1 MRVTQKVTVKV
12 VATVILYLMKKDRI
26 AETVVMK
33 TIVNQI
39 KVIQIHS
46 NQTCMILLLQKK
58 IEIEKKNKM
67 ISTAKTMEMSIDFL
81 YIQYRI

>member
-33 TIVNQI
+33 TTVNQI
-39 KVIQIHS
+39 KVIQILS
-46 NQTCMILLLQKK
+46 N
-58 IEIEKKNKM
+58 
-67 ISTAKTMEMSIDFL
+67 
-81 YIQYRI
+81 

>member
-12 VATVILYLMKKDRI
+12 VATVILNLMKKDRI

-39 KVIQIHS
+39 KVIQILS
-46 NQTCMILLLQKK
+46 N
-58 IEIEKKNKM
+58 
-67 ISTAKTMEMSIDFL
+67 
-81 YIQYRI
+81 